1 MDLRVVCLLA
11 WSSHQDHSVHERLPC
26 CHGEVRWQHTQT
38 ASHLTYDSSLLLSQ
52 LSQMTTMM
60 AKLRLSPCWKKAGD
74 PLYWVALK
82 SPYVSL
88 LCFNLHL
95 SFSLVCSFALRSY
108 FPFFMLSLSSTTFFT
123 VYFEFLLTYCPAPR
137 CLCHV
142 SLAVCP
148 VFPARWLLGFRK

>member
-1 MDLRVVCLLA
+1 MDLPGVCLLA
-11 WSSHQDHSVHERLPC
+11 WRSHQDHSAHERLPC
-26 CHGEVRWQHTQT
+26 CHGEVRWQHIQT

-82 SPYVSL
+82 PLYVSL

-95 SFSLVCSFALRSY
+95 SFSLVCSFPLRSY
-108 FPFFMLSLSSTTFFT
+108 FPFFMLCLSSTTFFT
-123 VYFEFLLTYCPAPR
+123 VYFEFLLTYRPAPC

-148 VFPARWLLGFRK
+148 VFPARWLLGIRK